1 MALQLNV
8 TSQTTIRDLDAFSS
22 KVGDQAKIRGKVEKD
37 GSITLYASTRKSG
50 AFDWLAKLFGGAS
63 RKDKQEAGQRAIETI
78 LRNSS
83 SLGEGTHQ
91 KLVSNLWGGVPHG
104 RGQELRTDG
113 LQKVVDTSRDLLSQS
128 VEFMGKTYNR
138 EKQLGSDGFGVVD
151 LYRSEDGESIVLKR
165 PKVEMGTMPNTPL
178 EKERHLEF
186 VNRERDT
193 AYQELREEIALYRH
207 IQQAGGHPNVLPML
221 GELTGPM
228 GEPILVLP
236 LMPNGDAF
244 SLGNSLCGAL
254 EQGRVDGHQGQL
266 MGLTMLKDVGDSL
279 QHLHERAGVL
289 HLDMKPENYLVD
301 GEGRLQ
307 LMDFGTSMVGVE
319 HQLKRLPVD
328 IPRYYPPEV
337 LIARV
342 QRKEGDIGKRDRINE
357 IERQIRQDN
366 RTPGTLSPEHRT
378 ELLKEQEE
386 LRSANAQ
393 IKAATTIPVNEKSD
407 SWALGIMAYRL
418 LVDNRSQSVSPF
430 FHETDNYV
438 GKQLERTEAFG
449 KSQAPLLDQVALWY
463 PDDEGLRARIG
474 NLSPEVKELVNGLL
488 HPDPEQRMSVQQ
500 ALLHPLFQQQG
511 VGSSEIRRQ
520 LVGLQ

>member
-1 MALQLNV
+1 
-8 TSQTTIRDLDAFSS
+8 
-22 KVGDQAKIRGKVEKD
+22 
-37 GSITLYASTRKSG
+37 
-50 AFDWLAKLFGGAS
+50 
-63 RKDKQEAGQRAIETI
+63 
-78 LRNSS
+78 
-83 SLGEGTHQ
+83 
-91 KLVSNLWGGVPHG
+91 
-104 RGQELRTDG
+104 
-113 LQKVVDTSRDLLSQS
+113 
-128 VEFMGKTYNR
+128 
-138 EKQLGSDGFGVVD
+138 
-151 LYRSEDGESIVLKR
+151 
-165 PKVEMGTMPNTPL
+165 
-178 EKERHLEF
+178 
-186 VNRERDT
+186 
-193 AYQELREEIALYRH
+193 
-207 IQQAGGHPNVLPML
+207 
-221 GELTGPM
+221 
-228 GEPILVLP
+228 
-236 LMPNGDAF
+236 
-244 SLGNSLCGAL
+244 
-254 EQGRVDGHQGQL
+254 

-500 ALLHPLFQQQG
+500 ALSHPLFQQQG